1 MIRQR
6 PARSLLVPAIG
17 GIVAA
22 ALATGCGATGA
33 VSAAGSGASGHA
45 LPGPVTAFVAPAGI
59 AGAAL
64 HAVARPAGPSPA
76 QAVQTDSLA
85 PSGATA
91 SSTAGPAS
99 AGQASANQAGA
110 VGSPAFV
117 LNLTIVTG
125 DMIGRTEY
133 PAYIPSDMVLPANS
147 TVVVTVTNFDDATP
161 LPKGSEIY
169 SRAQG
174 IVGGTFSVTPIDPKD
189 PNGAAGPTRI
199 LSSLDPADVSHTLTV
214 PGLGLNVPIAPH
226 ARVTFTIHTG
236 APGTYT
242 WHCMDPCGAGA
253 SGWGTA
259 MAAGRG
265 YMEGRFTVA

>member
-22 ALATGCGATGA
+22 VLATGCGATGA
-33 VSAAGSGASGHA
+33 ASAGSGATSRA
-45 LPGPVTAFVAPAGI
+45 LPGPVTAFSAPSGI

-64 HAVARPAGPSPA
+64 HAVARPAGPLPA
-76 QAVQTDSLA
+76 QAVQAAAHVPSGVTA
-85 PSGATA
+85 PSA
-91 SSTAGPAS
+91 
-99 AGQASANQAGA
+99 AGQASTGQAAA
-110 VGSPAFV
+110 VASPAFV

-147 TVVVTVTNFDDATP
+147 TVVVTVTNFDNATP

-169 SRAQG
+169 ARAQG
-174 IVGGTFSVTPIDPKD
+174 IVGGAFSVTPIDPKD
-189 PNGAAGPTRI
+189 PNGAAGPTRM

-226 ARVTFTIHTG
+226 ARVSFTIHTG

-259 MAAGRG
+259 MATQRG

>member
-17 GIVAA
+17 GIMAA

-33 VSAAGSGASGHA
+33 GSPGSGAPAGHA
-45 LPGPVTAFVAPAGI
+45 LPGPVTAFSVPARVAATAI
-59 AGAAL
+59 
-64 HAVARPAGPSPA
+64 HAVARPAAPLAA
-76 QAVQTDSLA
+76 QAVPVDALA

-91 SSTAGPAS
+91 PSA
-99 AGQASANQAGA
+99 AGQVSGGQAPVSQAGA
-110 VGSPAFV
+110 ASPTFV

-169 SRAQG
+169 ARAQG

-189 PNGAAGPTRI
+189 PNGAAGPTRM
-199 LSSLDPADVSHTLTV
+199 LSSLDPAEVSHTLTV

-242 WHCMDPCGAGA
+242 WHCMDPCGAGT

-259 MAAGRG
+259 MAAQRG

>member
-22 ALATGCGATGA
+22 ALATGCGAAG
-33 VSAAGSGASGHA
+33 AGSPGSGVTAHP
-45 LPGPVTAFVAPAGI
+45 LPGPVTAFTAPAGV

-64 HAVARPAGPSPA
+64 HAVARPAGPLPAA
-76 QAVQTDSLA
+76 QAVQA
-85 PSGATA
+85 AVHVPSGVTV
-91 SSTAGPAS
+91 PS
-99 AGQASANQAGA
+99 ALGRGQASASQAGA
-110 VGSPAFV
+110 VASPAFV

-169 SRAQG
+169 ARAQG

-242 WHCMDPCGAGA
+242 WHCMDPCGAGT

-259 MAAGRG
+259 MATRRG